1 MEQSI
6 KHKRGEQAEWCVK
19 CGKYYKW
26 ILLHQQW
33 KHLTRHFQCDQCDK
47 TFTTGCIRDKHIAR
61 THLRTRN
68 VQCDKCDKKFHNE
81 TDVKLHDKQVHC
93 SERPYVCLVCN
104 NRFKRVCN
112 LYEHKRTTHSSER
125 HYQCVVCDKRYKNK
139 KSMKRCTLKHKGED
153 SISNTELLQTY
164 QTLKNPPKSDIC
176 PTSTN
181 QKTSEISPMALKL
194 AIGIFPTAQ
203 KLTTTK
209 ALQNNYSSRIS
220 ITSKQFTLSKALENT
235 PIFGINPTPPKHTK
249 YKACLTTPKDGG
261 LSTSSKHTTTDK
273 GLQNTPKHVLAPNYL
288 KLKTTTS
295 NGGMK
300 KPNAQENLPDKWCRL
315 CCKEFVSKSDLRRHI
330 ERTHEPTEKT
340 ASCDICP
347 MQFHTLPELDRHKTI
362 HMNLRFPC
370 PDENCG
376 TIRSS
381 QYSINHHFKSVHGTV
396 KHKKDP
402 KELAKKRE
410 QRRPCKLCGALVK
423 SLNCPAY
430 NMKLHLRS
438 HERQASL
445 ECPID
450 ECHLKIFTLSD
461 TKSTYNLPFNFYVHM
476 SQLHQIEPFQFQAES
491 NFDCLICN
499 ENLILRAENTQ
510 HCKSYTMTRE
520 YKVVSKTGEAWG
532 ASLKSHLIKKHEY
545 AVDQLVHFH
554 LDWDYYFT
562 RQNVTL
568 RDIVDCGEIITC
580 ELCKKVIYYRNL
592 TEHME
597 SKHSD
602 TEI

>member
-1 MEQSI
+1 MNSSI
-6 KHKRGEQAEWCVK
+6 KLKRGEQAEWCEK

-26 ILLHQQW
+26 LLLHQQW
-33 KHLTRHFQCDQCDK
+33 KHLTKHFQCDQCDK

-61 THLRTRN
+61 THLKTRY
-68 VQCDKCDKKFHNE
+68 VQCDKCDRKFHNE

-93 SERPYVCLVCN
+93 SERPYICLVCN
-104 NRFKRVCN
+104 RRFKRVCN

-125 HYQCVVCDKRYKNK
+125 QYHCALCDKRYKNK
-139 KSMKRCTLKHKGED
+139 KSMKRCILKHKGED
-153 SISNTELLQTY
+153 SISNTELLLPY
-164 QTLKNPPKSDIC
+164 QALKNPPKSDIY

-181 QKTSEISPMALKL
+181 QKTSEIPPTTLKL
-194 AIGIFPTAQ
+194 AIGILPTAQ
-203 KLTTTK
+203 KRTTTET
-209 ALQNNYSSRIS
+209 LSNMHSSGIS

-235 PIFGINPTPPKHTK
+235 PMFGINPAPPKHRK
-249 YKACLTTPKDGG
+249 YKAHIITPEYGG
-261 LSTSSKHTTTDK
+261 LSTSPKHTTTAK
-273 GLQNTPKHVLAPNYL
+273 ASQNRPKPVIAPDDL
-288 KLKTTTS
+288 KLKTTKL
-295 NGGMK
+295 NKGMK
-300 KPNAQENLPDKWCRL
+300 KPDGLENLPEKLCRL
-315 CCKEFVSKSDLRRHI
+315 CCKEFLSKSDLRRHI
-330 ERTHEPTEKT
+330 ERTHKLMKKT
-340 ASCDICP
+340 AFCDICP
-347 MQFHTLPELDRHKTI
+347 MQFHTLPELARHKRI
-362 HMNLRFPC
+362 HMDLRFPC
-370 PDENCG
+370 PDENCE

-450 ECHLKIFTLSD
+450 ECQLKIFTVSD
-461 TKSTYNLPFNFYVHM
+461 TKATYNLPFNFYVHM

-491 NFDCLICN
+491 NFNCLICN
-499 ENLILRAENTQ
+499 DNLTLRAENTQ
-510 HCKSYTMTRE
+510 HCKSYTMTRK
-520 YKVVSKTGEAWG
+520 YNIVPKTSEAWG

-545 AVDQLVHFH
+545 AVDQLVNFQ

-562 RQNVTL
+562 RRNVTL
-568 RDIVDCGEIITC
+568 RDIVDCAEFITC
-580 ELCKKVIYYRNL
+580 ELCKKVISYRNL
-592 TEHME
+592 NEHME
-597 SKHSD
+597 SQHSD